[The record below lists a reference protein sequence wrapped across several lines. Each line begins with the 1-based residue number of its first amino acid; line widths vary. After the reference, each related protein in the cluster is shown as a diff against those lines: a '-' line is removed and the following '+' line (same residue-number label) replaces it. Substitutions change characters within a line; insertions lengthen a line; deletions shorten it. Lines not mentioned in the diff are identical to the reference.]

1 VVPLEEV
8 PNEEAF
14 FFQLFG
20 LGMLLLGGAA
30 LALSIAGV
38 YAITSLT
45 VVRRTREIGVRRALG
60 ASPALVLGLVSRA
73 AASQLAL
80 GTALGAGLGLL
91 LAEVIGSLSGGLHTG
106 GPGEPA
112 GVALAI
118 GVVVLAACLLP
129 AIRALRLTPLEALRE
144 E

>member
-1 VVPLEEV
+1 
-8 PNEEAF
+8 
-14 FFQLFG
+14 
-20 LGMLLLGGAA
+20 
-30 LALSIAGV
+30 
-38 YAITSLT
+38 

-80 GTALGAGLGLL
+80 GTALGTGLGLL